1 MYSIDWR
8 QYIPELFGFQH
19 DRFLQLIILFL
30 VYTFWTSE
38 GAISYT
44 LDMNL
49 QYKFEK
55 ELSRCALF
63 EMCEAC
69 LSPERVAY
77 NSRLPSL
84 LCSKYSSG
92 YLTVMVNATISTVCI
107 ATYFSLLPYL
117 LNSWGSKYCYYYIQC
132 LGEAGKFSWIILNL

>member
-1 MYSIDWR
+1 
-8 QYIPELFGFQH
+8 
-19 DRFLQLIILFL
+19 
-30 VYTFWTSE
+30 
-38 GAISYT
+38 
-44 LDMNL
+44 MNL
-49 QYKFEK
+49 QYKFEV

-84 LCSKYSSG
+84 QCSKCSSASG

-107 ATYFSLLPYL
+107 ATYFRLFFLFLSPNFSSQNLIGTYTLVPIFCHHFMKSRCHYCHQKLLHSGL
-117 LNSWGSKYCYYYIQC
+117 FM
-132 LGEAGKFSWIILNL
+132 LG